1 MYHLKG
7 DLQNGSFVTKED
19 VCRRMV
25 SSTETA
31 EIIEQ
36 LPDTARIERV
46 NGAIYVYN
54 L

>member
-1 MYHLKG
+1 MMRNNFPDEIIVLG
-7 DLQNGSFVTKED
+7 
-19 VCRRMV
+19 MV
-25 SSTETA
+25 SSTELA
-31 EIIEQ
+31 NEIES

>member
-1 MYHLKG
+1 M
-7 DLQNGSFVTKED
+7 T
-19 VCRRMV
+19 MV
-25 SSTETA
+25 LSSELA
-31 EIIEQ
+31 NEIES

>member
-1 MYHLKG
+1 MI
-7 DLQNGSFVTKED
+7 QNNLPDEIIVLS
-19 VCRRMV
+19 MV
-25 SSTETA
+25 SSTELAT
-31 EIIEQ
+31 EIES

>member
-1 MYHLKG
+1 MMRNNLPDEIIVLG
-7 DLQNGSFVTKED
+7 
-19 VCRRMV
+19 MV

-31 EIIEQ
+31 EIVES
-36 LPDTARIERV
+36 LTDTARIERV

>member
-1 MYHLKG
+1 MMRNNLPDEIIVLG
-7 DLQNGSFVTKED
+7 
-19 VCRRMV
+19 MV
-25 SSTETA
+25 SSTETV